1 MKASN
6 HRNGNLTIAVVLVLL
21 TSLFLPA
28 TITAATSQP
37 SDRKIEQAVRDALE
51 RNSALT
57 LVHASVSN
65 RVVDLSGEVEH
76 YQDKANAEAVAR
88 SVFGVR
94 AVHSSISI
102 TTPQVSDGELQR
114 NLEDR
119 IHFARA
125 DIGMTFPDVQLIVH
139 DGIVTLSGQV
149 NDEVEH
155 AVILALAGTANGV
168 RGVQDNLQLL
178 TTPADDETV
187 RIEINKTV
195 YGDSPISRIG
205 VYPVQATFRN
215 GTVTLMGEVDTP
227 QDEADIVA
235 RIRSIHGVISVN
247 DELLVRLP
255 AMKQAVLAT
264 ESGHTDH

>member
-1 MKASN
+1 
-6 HRNGNLTIAVVLVLL
+6 
-21 TSLFLPA
+21 
-28 TITAATSQP
+28 
-37 SDRKIEQAVRDALE
+37 
-51 RNSALT
+51 
-57 LVHASVSN
+57 
-65 RVVDLSGEVEH
+65 
-76 YQDKANAEAVAR
+76 
-88 SVFGVR
+88 
-94 AVHSSISI
+94 
-102 TTPQVSDGELQR
+102 
-114 NLEDR
+114 
-119 IHFARA
+119 
-125 DIGMTFPDVQLIVH
+125 MTFPDVQLIVH